1 MDDVPEDDADDD
13 LLDDLLEDI
22 ASSGAD
28 WALCSGRVEGV
39 DRDLGGEE
47 LGVKAGE
54 AVLDVGGV
62 LAVDPVGDL
71 NGSCN
76 DT

>member
-1 MDDVPEDDADDD
+1 M
-13 LLDDLLEDI
+13 
-22 ASSGAD
+22 
-28 WALCSGRVEGV
+28 

-76 DT
+76 DI